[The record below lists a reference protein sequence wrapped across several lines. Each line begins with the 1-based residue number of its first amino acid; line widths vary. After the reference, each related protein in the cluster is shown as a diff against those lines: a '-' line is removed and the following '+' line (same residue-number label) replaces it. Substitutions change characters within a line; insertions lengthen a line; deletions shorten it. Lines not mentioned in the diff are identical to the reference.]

1 MRWSIKNKAKEFE
14 AGERLP
20 DSSLDYIVKLTQGKH
35 FAHQRIFIVAVK
47 S

>member
-14 AGERLP
+14 AGEKLP
-20 DSSLDYIVKLTQGKH
+20 DSSLDHIVKLTKGKH
-35 FAHQRIFIVAVK
+35 FAHQYILVVAVK